1 MKIPKFEDLIIFE
14 NEEVI
19 VVNKPPFFSS
29 LDDRNGDTV
38 NMLRMGKAYAGD
50 VQLCHRLDKETSGSL
65 IFAKNADSYR
75 SISMQFEHREVNK
88 IYHAIVDGQHRFE
101 EVYVD
106 LPIAIGSKGIVKI
119 DRALG
124 KRADTY
130 FNTLQLFK
138 HYTLM
143 ECRPLTGRMHQIRI
157 HLATQRASIAGDDT
171 YGGKP
176 IFLSKI
182 KRGYKLSKDQEELPI
197 MKRFALH
204 AKSISFKLLNGETV
218 TVEAEYPKDF
228 EAALSLLNK
237 FDA

>member
-1 MKIPKFEDLIIFE
+1 
-14 NEEVI
+14 
-19 VVNKPPFFSS
+19 
-29 LDDRNGDTV
+29 
-38 NMLRMGKAYAGD
+38 
-50 VQLCHRLDKETSGSL
+50 L
-65 IFAKNADSYR
+65 IFAKNADVYR
-75 SISMQFEHREVNK
+75 HISMQFEHREVKK

-101 EVYVD
+101 EVYVE

-124 KRADTY
+124 KRAETY

-182 KRGYKLSKDQEELPI
+182 KRGYKLSKDQEELPL

-204 AKSISFKLLNGETV
+204 AKAVSFKLLNGEEITI
-218 TVEAEYPKDF
+218 EAEYPKDF
-228 EAALSLLNK
+228 DAALKLLGK
-237 FDA
+237 FDL